1 MFLNGHNGFLL
12 FSPEP
17 VTDVK
22 ISSNLPEA
30 VEFNST
36 VVLTCSAKG
45 SFTYKWFNGS
55 GALVLDDMRMKL
67 NPTGNELIIAEV
79 RRTDLRGPIICLA
92 ENALESGRSAPFN
105 LTVSCTYLITL
116 THA

>member
-1 MFLNGHNGFLL
+1 MVL
-12 FSPEP
+12 FSFLQNP

-30 VEFNST
+30 VEVNDT
-36 VVLTCSAKG
+36 VVLSCSAKG
-45 SFTYKWFNGS
+45 SFTYKWMNGS
-55 GALVLDDMRMKL
+55 VPLVVDGTRMTL
-67 NPTGNELIIAEV
+67 NAVGNELTITEV
-79 RRTDLRGPIICLA
+79 RRTDLRGAIFCIA

-105 LTVSCTYLITL
+105 LTVSCTYLITP

>member
-1 MFLNGHNGFLL
+1 MNTIHGSLL

-30 VEFNST
+30 IEFNST
-36 VVLTCSAKG
+36 VILTCTAKG
-45 SFTYKWFNGS
+45 SFTYRWLNGS
-55 GALVLDDMRMKL
+55 DPLVADGTHTKL
-67 NPTGNELIIAEV
+67 NTPANNELTITEV
-79 RRTDLRGPIICLA
+79 RRTDLRGPIVCIA

-105 LTVSCTYLITL
+105 LTVSCTYLITP

>member
-1 MFLNGHNGFLL
+1 MFLNGCLL

-30 VEFNST
+30 VEYNST
-36 VVLTCSAKG
+36 VVLNCSAKG
-45 SFTYKWFNGS
+45 SFTYKWFNNS
-55 GALVLDDMRMKL
+55 VPLVVDGTHMKL
-67 NPTGNELIIAEV
+67 NPTGNELTITEV
-79 RRTDLRGPIICLA
+79 RRTDLKGPIICIA
-92 ENALESGRSAPFN
+92 KNALESGESAPFN
-105 LTVSCTYLITL
+105 LSVSCTYLITP